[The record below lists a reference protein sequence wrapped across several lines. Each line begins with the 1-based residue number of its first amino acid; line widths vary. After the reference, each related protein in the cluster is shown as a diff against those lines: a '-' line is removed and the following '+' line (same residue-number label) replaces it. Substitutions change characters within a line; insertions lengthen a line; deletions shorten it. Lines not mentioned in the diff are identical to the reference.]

1 MRKEGRNIVARCVE
15 SGLRSDFAQ
24 HLTDSLGT
32 GSHLL
37 SVKKKKEAQLRIC
50 FFPLPHAHRRSAYSD
65 PFWVKD
71 FIPLEFRK
79 KNLLSKKIHS
89 IGYPLI

>member
-37 SVKKKKEAQLRIC
+37 SVKKKKKKHSYVFVSSLSHMHIEGQLTATL
-50 FFPLPHAHRRSAYSD
+50 F
-65 PFWVKD
+65 
-71 FIPLEFRK
+71 
-79 KNLLSKKIHS
+79 
-89 IGYPLI
+89 G